1 MAEAPN
7 KEVPIPAVIFDSLE
21 DAINI
26 SIRLLVSDIAKTL
39 GQPKAPLAEAIKRQR
54 MSLYI
59 YEEAADN
66 PIDRR
71 CRYMV
76 QEGDTPNI
84 IQPCGQ
90 PVVWSSKESRCAGHM
105 YSPVIT
111 YPKCHRSMKPFDS
124 NDGIFASD
132 DNTLYNGKMEVIG
145 HFNAESENRI
155 IFQVSE

>member
-1 MAEAPN
+1 MEEASK

-39 GQPKAPLAEAIKRQR
+39 GQPKAPLTEAIKRQR
-54 MSLYI
+54 ISFYI
-59 YEEAADN
+59 YEEAGNN

-76 QEGDTPNI
+76 QEGDTQNI

-90 PVVWSSKESRCAGHM
+90 PVVWSSKDSRCARHM
-105 YSPVIT
+105 YSPLIT
-111 YPKCHRSMKPFDS
+111 HAKCNRSMKPFDS

-145 HFNAESENRI
+145 YFNGESENRI
-155 IFQVSE
+155 IFQVTE